1 MMGDFTAIS
10 IILALAGFIVGWIGS
25 EAYTF
30 YKHSKDKRW
39 R

>member
-1 MMGDFTAIS
+1 MMSYEVMVYGA
-10 IILALAGFIVGWIGS
+10 LALVGFVVGWIGS

-30 YKHSKDKRW
+30 YKHSKEKRW

>member
-1 MMGDFTAIS
+1 MSDFAMIN
-10 IILALAGFIVGWIGS
+10 IVLALVGFIVGWIGS
-25 EAYTF
+25 EAYMF

>member
-1 MMGDFTAIS
+1 MSYEVMAYVV
-10 IILALAGFIVGWIGS
+10 LALVGFVVGWVGS

-30 YKHSKDKRW
+30 YKHSKEKRW